1 MNITPEKKQ
10 EKPIYYVFKSQI
22 YRYNSGYFYPINSM
36 IACPLI
42 QDLVEKFGGKSE
54 TFEEKDV
61 SMPNATFY
69 FSHSEAVL
77 PFLRLLGLYRWVS
90 FFVIVC

>member
-1 MNITPEKKQ
+1 MIFFN
-10 EKPIYYVFKSQI
+10 FQI
-22 YRYNSGYFYPINSM
+22 FRYNSGYFYPINSL

-54 TFEEKDV
+54 SFEEKDL

-77 PFLRLLGLYRWVS
+77 PFLRLLGLYRYSESRLMLSLVN
-90 FFVIVC
+90 VIIRLM